1 MKRVIPKLLT
11 WYQNSHRELPWRE
24 TQNPYYIWISE
35 IILQQTRVEQGL
47 SYYYRFVEKFPTIS
61 NLADASE
68 QEVLIIWQ
76 GLGYYARAR
85 NMQIAAKQIINEF
98 NGEFPSQIKDILSL
112 KGIGEY
118 TAAAIAS
125 FAYRQPYPAIDGNV
139 KRVSARFFGLDAP
152 IHTSGF
158 YRTSQSLLQEY
169 IPHERPDLFN
179 QAMIELGALICLPT
193 KPKCDVCPLAELCVA
208 FNQNKTESLPVV
220 ELKTK
225 AKPVFLHFFA
235 LEIDDCWIIHKRPSS
250 GIWGGLYEFPSMESE
265 SLELPDYMSFLSN
278 KFGISGLNIP
288 QKKQTTVH
296 LLSHQRIQATLWTAE
311 INPAHFLINSSFSL
325 VKKNDLCNFPIHKL
339 MLKFVT

>member
-24 TQNPYYIWISE
+24 THNPYYIWISE

-47 SYYYRFVEKFPTIS
+47 SYFYRFVEKFPTIS
-61 NLADASE
+61 SLADATE

-85 NMQIAAKQIINEF
+85 NMQFAAKQIQNEF
-98 NGEFPSQIKDILSL
+98 NGEFPNQIKDILSL

-125 FAYRQPYPAIDGNV
+125 FAFRKPYPAIDGNV

-152 IHTSGF
+152 IHTSRF
-158 YRTSQSLLQEY
+158 YNTSHSLLQEY
-169 IPHERPDLFN
+169 IPQDRPDLFN

-193 KPKCDVCPLAELCVA
+193 KPKCNECPLAELCVA
-208 FNQNKTESLPVV
+208 FNHNKTDVLPVV
-220 ELKTK
+220 ELRTK

-235 LEIDDCWIIHKRPSS
+235 LEVNDSWVIHKRPSS
-250 GIWGGLYEFPSMESE
+250 GIWGGLYEFPSLESD
-265 SLELPDYMSFLSN
+265 SLELPDYQNFLSS
-278 KFGISGLNIP
+278 KFGIAFISKPAKSNTIL
-288 QKKQTTVH
+288 H
-296 LLSHQRIQATLWTAE
+296 LLSHQRIQATLWTAT
-311 INPAHFLINSSFSL
+311 IDPAHFLINSSFSL